1 MADDNPL
8 APSGKET
15 IMTIA
20 IKVEGYGESNKQWT
34 LPVELAR
41 PYLIAYDAGISKL
54 GWELSQGLYEALEGA
69 GVQSVENF
77 AAKPMM
83 EASK

>member
-1 MADDNPL
+1 MSDDNPL

-20 IKVEGYGESNKQWT
+20 VKVEGYGESSKHFT
-34 LPVELAR
+34 IPVELAR

-54 GWELSQGLYEALEGA
+54 GWELSKGIYEALEEA
-69 GVQSVENF
+69 GLQSVENF
-77 AAKPMM
+77 IAKPML
-83 EASK
+83 SD

>member
-8 APSGKET
+8 VPSGKET

-20 IKVEGYGESNKQWT
+20 VKVEGQGEFSKAFT
-34 LPVELAR
+34 IPVELAR

-54 GWELSQGLYEALEGA
+54 GWELSKGIYEELEGA
-69 GVQSVENF
+69 GIQSVENF
-77 AAKPMM
+77 AAKPML
-83 EASK
+83 SD